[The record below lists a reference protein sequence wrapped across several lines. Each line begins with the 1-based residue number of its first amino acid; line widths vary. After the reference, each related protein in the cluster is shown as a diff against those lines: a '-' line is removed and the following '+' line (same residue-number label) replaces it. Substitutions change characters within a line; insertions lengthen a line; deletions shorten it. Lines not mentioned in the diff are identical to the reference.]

1 MGTEGSPAERGEGGP
16 CELHRGNQGPGRR
29 APSEPELKDELG
41 IPQQKNALLMVVEMK
56 RASNAKKKSDNQA
69 YANQKLGINVM
80 GNEFSQILQKEY
92 ARKIYMITAPTAMDP
107 VGFGLHAAL
116 TYEEVRQT
124 QPSCIDWVKKTAS
137 EGQREHA

>member
-1 MGTEGSPAERGEGGP
+1 MRATSRQSGPWEKSPQRAGAEGRVGHPAAEERP
-16 CELHRGNQGPGRR
+16 LV
-29 APSEPELKDELG
+29 
-41 IPQQKNALLMVVEMK
+41 VVEMK